1 VGALD
6 QIAEQR
12 ILAAQRRG
20 DFDALPGT
28 GRPLDLSEDLMIP
41 AEVRTRMRLMRNA
54 GVVPP
59 EVADLRALA
68 STEVGDDS
76 AHGAGRVEALL
87 NLLEQRGLGLTA
99 RAIVRDYRQRVL
111 ERIDGRS

>member
-1 VGALD
+1 VGVLD

-20 DFDALPGT
+20 DFDALPGA

-41 AEVRTRMRLMRNA
+41 AEVRMCMRLMRNA

-59 EVADLRALA
+59 EVADLRALETMRSRRA
-68 STEVGDDS
+68 SC
-76 AHGAGRVEALL
+76 
-87 NLLEQRGLGLTA
+87 RGC
-99 RAIVRDYRQRVL
+99 
-111 ERIDGRS
+111 